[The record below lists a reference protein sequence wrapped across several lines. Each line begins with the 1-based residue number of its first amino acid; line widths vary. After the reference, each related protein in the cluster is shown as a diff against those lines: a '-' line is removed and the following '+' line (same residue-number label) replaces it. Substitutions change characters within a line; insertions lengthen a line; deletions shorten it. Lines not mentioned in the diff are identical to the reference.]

1 MRKREKDGL
10 DLLLGSHPVLFL
22 EKVHFEVGIGS
33 GLRKAQLISTR
44 SRLFFSRSTP
54 MGWQVTV
61 VWYKDVERFTTGKK
75 KGQPYV
81 QLLGGASRVLIAF
94 KSKSVRERF
103 KEVCLVGVA
112 G

>member
-1 MRKREKDGL
+1 MRKREKDCVGT
-10 DLLLGSHPVLFL
+10 LLEDQPVVFS
-22 EKVHFEVGIGS
+22 EKVYFEVGVGS
-33 GLRKAQLISTR
+33 GLRKAHLISAR
-44 SRLFFSRSTP
+44 SRLFFCHSTP
-54 MGWQVTV
+54 MGCQVTV

-94 KSKSVRERF
+94 KSKGVRERF
-103 KEVCLVGVA
+103 KDVCLQGVA